1 MATQQQ
7 AAPKVR
13 RESRAGRILDAETQ
27 QQVAE
32 LNLCGIALVRA
43 ALAAGPELAP
53 AAGSGGAGP
62 PAAVP
67 LPAALSALRREWLA
81 LDEAAQGRL
90 AGSPYLLFEFGL
102 SGASTG
108 TGTATAVS
116 LARVVHDGKV
126 PSAVGSVSAA
136 PFAGAEGRVFVR
148 LLRHYA
154 WHLVRSSPAVTVFV
168 LGVPWAALE
177 ALRAMSL
184 SCVEALGEVAPG
196 GLRLRWDDQPAL
208 WKDWL
213 AAARGD
219 DAAALWAVQLRG
231 LQRIAGLCREAAEL

>member
-13 RESRAGRILDAETQ
+13 RESRAGRALDAETQ

-32 LNLCGIALVRA
+32 LNLRGIALVRA
-43 ALAAGPELAP
+43 ALAAAGPAP
-53 AAGSGGAGP
+53 AAGSAGAGP

-67 LPAALSALRREWLA
+67 LPAALCALRREWLA

-102 SGASTG
+102 SGASI
-108 TGTATAVS
+108 GTAATLS
-116 LARVVHDGKV
+116 PARVVHDGEASSV
-126 PSAVGSVSAA
+126 VGSVSAA
-136 PFAGAEGRVFVR
+136 PFAGAEGRVFLR

-177 ALRAMSL
+177 ALRTMSL

-231 LQRIAGLCREAAEL
+231 LQRIAGLCREAAPGG